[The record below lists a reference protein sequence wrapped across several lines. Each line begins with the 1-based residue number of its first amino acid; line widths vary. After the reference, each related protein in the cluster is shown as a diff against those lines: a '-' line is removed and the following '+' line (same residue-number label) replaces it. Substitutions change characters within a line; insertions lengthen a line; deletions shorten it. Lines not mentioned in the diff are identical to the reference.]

1 MLYFFFI
8 SSKNVALA
16 TSFCCSCYIFFYW
29 PLFENI
35 CLWAAVSVLD
45 LQEHTEQQ
53 ERPDFEVHDLLQMNI
68 HGVVGV
74 VQGVSLDTKRS
85 AGHDIQTERSH
96 KPVTGRREDK
106 RTRSVCSLKPDT
118 VTSSRSP
125 TFTLLPVLN
134 LSANPDRSH
143 SQATSHDL
151 IRETKKRNKNLVLF
165 DINGLV
171 LCDSF
176 KFFQKSVGV
185 RRHRGKQL
193 EQTKGL
199 VSGWLFFFSMVKI
212 WLLWRRGREIL

>member
-1 MLYFFFI
+1 M
-8 SSKNVALA
+8 
-16 TSFCCSCYIFFYW
+16 
-29 PLFENI
+29 FENI

-45 LQEHTEQQ
+45 LQGHTEQQ

-125 TFTLLPVLN
+125 TFTLLPVVN

-151 IRETKKRNKNLVLF
+151 IRETKKRK
-165 DINGLV
+165 
-171 LCDSF
+171 
-176 KFFQKSVGV
+176 QKSRTVWHQRPRPLRLLQVFSEVGRRTAPPRETAGTNKRAGV
-185 RRHRGKQL
+185 RL
-193 EQTKGL
+193 A
-199 VSGWLFFFSMVKI
+199 FFFF
-212 WLLWRRGREIL
+212 

>member
-1 MLYFFFI
+1 M
-8 SSKNVALA
+8 
-16 TSFCCSCYIFFYW
+16 
-29 PLFENI
+29 
-35 CLWAAVSVLD
+35 SVLD
-45 LQEHTEQQ
+45 LQGHTEQQ

-125 TFTLLPVLN
+125 TFTLLPVVN

-151 IRETKKRNKNLVLF
+151 IRETKKRKKKSRTVWHQRPRPLRLLQVFSEVGRRTAPPRETAGTNKRA
-165 DINGLV
+165 
-171 LCDSF
+171 
-176 KFFQKSVGV
+176 GV
-185 RRHRGKQL
+185 RL
-193 EQTKGL
+193 A
-199 VSGWLFFFSMVKI
+199 VFFLIVKI